1 MAPQQQNSTFI
12 DDNLD
17 SCPSLLNLP
26 ESPIL
31 PPRRCQNQDTN
42 NNNNNNKQAAFEER
56 LVDESVGEPPLAPPK
71 APAPPARQACKNKHG
86 RENGNVGQAS
96 RRHRSISLYGVNST
110 VEQGHKEIPIW
121 MDDGEA
127 RYVSGVTNKTTCDDI
142 IKALIDDE
150 LSNGDGLY
158 CGNNPKD
165 GGQRNTAAASRDYGD
180 YIITESWGGIERSYD
195 GNMAILPVWRAWS
208 RVHNEL
214 RISLKHRDN
223 FRDPL
228 AMQLIPHTQPPT
240 SFSMLKWLKKL
251 LHLKKGKKMTP
262 KPTNTPPKVP
272 NKLKE
277 KSLLGQKQSITN
289 DLVLVIMPDQLYK
302 GTENAAKAKLYKL
315 AENRVSKQ
323 RRRRRSRHEVTKASI
338 ETFRTAIPSEC
349 NNNNY
354 NNNCIRR
361 RKDKPLRN
369 SVRNKLASLHADMN
383 VRYEKEYALT
393 RQLSEKCRLYR
404 LQNERYKGPEMEL
417 SVGQLQQNIEAYA
430 EDIIKTEH
438 ELLELK
444 NEIRHDISLINKLK
458 RLTLEET
465 EADTECKG
473 GVAKQPQSSQ
483 EMENTPQVAKNTQE
497 MLFVDNIYEF
507 CDNNASMLV

>member
-1 MAPQQQNSTFI
+1 MI
-12 DDNLD
+12 
-17 SCPSLLNLP
+17 
-26 ESPIL
+26 
-31 PPRRCQNQDTN
+31 
-42 NNNNNNKQAAFEER
+42 
-56 LVDESVGEPPLAPPK
+56 
-71 APAPPARQACKNKHG
+71 
-86 RENGNVGQAS
+86 
-96 RRHRSISLYGVNST
+96 
-110 VEQGHKEIPIW
+110 
-121 MDDGEA
+121 
-127 RYVSGVTNKTTCDDI
+127 
-142 IKALIDDE
+142 
-150 LSNGDGLY
+150 
-158 CGNNPKD
+158 
-165 GGQRNTAAASRDYGD
+165 
-180 YIITESWGGIERSYD
+180 
-195 GNMAILPVWRAWS
+195 
-208 RVHNEL
+208 
-214 RISLKHRDN
+214 
-223 FRDPL
+223 
-228 AMQLIPHTQPPT
+228 
-240 SFSMLKWLKKL
+240 KWLKKL

-262 KPTNTPPKVP
+262 KPTKTPPKVP

-277 KSLLGQKQSITN
+277 KSLLGQKQSIAN

-302 GTENAAKAKLYKL
+302 GTENAAKAKLYKV

-323 RRRRRSRHEVTKASI
+323 RRRRRSRHELTKASI

-354 NNNCIRR
+354 NINCIRR

-417 SVGQLQQNIEAYA
+417 SVGQLQQNIEAHA

-444 NEIRHDISLINKLK
+444 NEIRHDISLINNLK
-458 RLTLEET
+458 RLTLEES
-465 EADTECKG
+465 EADTQCKW